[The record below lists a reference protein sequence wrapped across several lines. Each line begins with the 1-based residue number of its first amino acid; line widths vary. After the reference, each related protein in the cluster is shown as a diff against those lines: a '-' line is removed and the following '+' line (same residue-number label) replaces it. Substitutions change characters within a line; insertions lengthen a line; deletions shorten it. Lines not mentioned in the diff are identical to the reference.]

1 MDVAPEPASKLSK
14 HVGHYLR
21 DEGIVMEVGGF
32 YSNVL
37 RFQPPLS
44 VEQDQLERTIEA
56 IEDALNDWDENH

>member
-1 MDVAPEPASKLSK
+1 MDVAPEPNPKLAK

-21 DEGIVMEVGGF
+21 DRGIVMGVGGF

-44 VEQDQLERTIEA
+44 INRDQLKRTVNEI
-56 IEDALNDWDENH
+56 